1 MLCIQMYSKYSKSL
15 CVLLMLSDVST
26 ERMTENME
34 TRDED
39 EDEANDD
46 NHSNNS
52 DPPAPTAFQTS
63 TLRRKFQ

>member
-1 MLCIQMYSKYSKSL
+1 
-15 CVLLMLSDVST
+15 MLSDVST